1 MQGAQQDLNVSALPS
16 GYTYG
21 RTGVEEDTG
30 RSSVKD
36 TTDDTRLGTV
46 TVIRLPDS

>member
-30 RSSVKD
+30 RSSIED
-36 TTDDTRLGTV
+36 TADDTRLGTV
-46 TVIRLPDS
+46 TVIRLPNS